1 MDATYINKA
10 WAEIKDKDVAMSVIR
25 AEVLGANVEEFK
37 SLMALKEMTEST
49 PGYKAFAHNFVSN
62 KIRDARLQG
71 VALAKGIA

>member
-25 AEVLGANVEEFK
+25 AEVLGANAEEFQA
-37 SLMALKEMTEST
+37 LMALKEMTEAM

-71 VALAKGIA
+71 VVLTNGIA